1 MATRDFEII
10 NEKGMHAR
18 AAAEFTKVAA
28 RFKSGI
34 FISREGVEVN
44 GKSIMGVLMLAAHC
58 GSTITVRAEGED
70 AEAALDSLQELVE
83 TRFGEES

>member
-1 MATRDFEII
+1 MPTRDLEII

-18 AAAEFTKVAA
+18 AAAEFTKVAG
-28 RFKSGI
+28 RFTAGI
-34 FISREGVEVN
+34 FISRDGVEVN

-58 GSTITVRAEGED
+58 GSTISVRAEGED
-70 AEAALDSLQELVE
+70 AEAALDAIQELVE